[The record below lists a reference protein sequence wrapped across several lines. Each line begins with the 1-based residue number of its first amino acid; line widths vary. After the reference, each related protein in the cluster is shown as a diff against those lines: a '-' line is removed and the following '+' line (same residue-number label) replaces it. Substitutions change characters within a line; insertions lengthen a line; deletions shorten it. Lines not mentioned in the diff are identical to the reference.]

1 MKKYNLSEIMHKA
14 WKLYRKGVGSFAEAL
29 HRAWNSAKDA
39 PVNAQRIEK
48 AQQAAGVHGRTR
60 RKGSVSGGADP
71 QQQGRRPDLPGIV
84 LRCIAGTAAGSAVK
98 GEQTMKTEITTKELE
113 EAMNAVLKQARK
125 MEESDEPEERRHG
138 FGMES
143 ALTALAIYLDL

>member
-1 MKKYNLSEIMHKA
+1 
-14 WKLYRKGVGSFAEAL
+14 
-29 HRAWNSAKDA
+29 
-39 PVNAQRIEK
+39 
-48 AQQAAGVHGRTR
+48 
-60 RKGSVSGGADP
+60 
-71 QQQGRRPDLPGIV
+71 
-84 LRCIAGTAAGSAVK
+84 
-98 GEQTMKTEITTKELE
+98 MKTEIITKELE